1 MRMRLR
7 ALFAAAWRRYGDPVL
22 IALVAVAA
30 WIAIGYQG
38 NAEYPRGDGGLFYQ
52 VIRQLVDHGLGFP
65 DTIAFNGFA
74 IPFAYSPGS
83 FVGCALLAK
92 LLAVPIPRAMNL
104 WVGAWVLLFAPVSV
118 RAARQFGLGQ
128 IPSIVAAAVMV
139 TLPQQIEWLGFGGG
153 LTRAPGFALSV
164 LTAGEC
170 WHALGTRRVRDAAL
184 AGACAGSIALFHMEF
199 AFLAAV
205 SFGVLCLYRRP
216 SLRSLVV
223 IGVCALAVMSPW
235 LAALLRH
242 PLAGAHALQS
252 ASLQWGIGNV
262 VSLLEFLGID
272 PANVSLAGDAGL
284 LAIGALAFT
293 AGFGETVWVLWVVAL
308 FAVDQRAAFQVAHI
322 PIGLAAGSLAARPY
336 QLPMKRAVNA
346 GVAVMLLGLLCASSD
361 RSSKAYRLT
370 GAAASDLARIGKTL
384 PQRATVLVLPSLGS
398 GAVDVFAEDQTFEW
412 FPAFAPQR
420 SLFTYVGLEW
430 VDRGLFNRM
439 WQQHSKTA
447 IRCVVKGSGPACV
460 LASIRK
466 ADLAQM
472 PLYVYVSRRTSGK
485 LVGGAFDADSR
496 FTRVLE
502 LPTAIVFRVG
512 AEAVANR

>member
-1 MRMRLR
+1 MSAPKSLLSS
-7 ALFAAAWRRYGDPVL
+7 ALERYSDPVL
-22 IALVAVAA
+22 VALVAVAS
-30 WIAIGYQG
+30 WVAIGYQP
-38 NAEYPRGDGGLFYQ
+38 NAEYPRGDGGLFYE
-52 VIRQLVDHGLGFP
+52 VIRQLADRNLHAP

-83 FVGCALLAK
+83 FIGCALLAK
-92 LLAVPIPRAMNL
+92 VLAISIPRAMNL
-104 WVGAWVLLFAPVSV
+104 WVGAWVLAFAPLAVYT
-118 RAARQFGLGQ
+118 ARQFGLGRF
-128 IPSIVAAAVMV
+128 PSLVAAAVMV

-153 LTRAPGFALSV
+153 LTRAPGFALSL
-164 LTAGEC
+164 LTVGAC
-170 WHALGTRRVRDAAL
+170 WHALGSRRVRDAGI

-205 SFGVLCLYRRP
+205 TFGVLCVYRRP
-216 SLRSLVV
+216 SIRTLAAIGATAVLVTT
-223 IGVCALAVMSPW
+223 PW
-235 LAALLRH
+235 LVSLARH

-262 VSLLEFLGID
+262 VSLLEFFGID

-284 LAIGALAFT
+284 LAIGVVAFT
-293 AGFGETVWVLWVVAL
+293 AGLGETMWLVWVVAL

-322 PIGLAAGSLAARPY
+322 PIGLAAGALAARRY
-336 QLPMKRAVNA
+336 EMPMKRAVNA
-346 GVAVMLLGLLCASSD
+346 GVVVMLIGLLCASAD
-361 RSSKAYRLT
+361 RSSKAYRMT
-370 GAAASDLARIGKTL
+370 GAAAADLARIGKAL
-384 PQRATVLVLPSLGS
+384 PRRATVLVLPSLGS

-447 IRCVVKGSGPACV
+447 IRCLVKGAGPACV

-466 ADLAQM
+466 ADLARM

-485 LVGGAFDADSR
+485 LVAGAFDADSR
-496 FTRVLE
+496 FTRVLQ
-502 LPTAIVFRVG
+502 LPTALVFRVG
-512 AEAVANR
+512 DEAVAQR